1 MDLQR
6 LVDSIDAMTCVIS
19 VEKKENGEA
28 GEIRIVT
35 GNAAYI
41 ASTER
46 PIGNNEEIFSKKFTK
61 NQLYT
66 EYLERDLNF
75 EMVLYESAIN
85 KKCLHSYVK
94 PERFPV
100 WMNLTFLPVAYE
112 ADENGKHL
120 CYCLYVMEMDEKPD
134 SKRMSNISG
143 DIASAVLETCI
154 KLSSARDIRDTASE
168 VIEDIRNLCKADN
181 CCIMTID
188 NIEKKCELF
197 CESTREGSGLRP
209 LTYYLKNFDFYG
221 IATTWEATIAGSNC
235 VIAKNEAEMQV
246 IKERNPLWY
255 ESLMG
260 ANVKTITLF
269 PLKSHEQLLGYIW
282 AINFKAEDAIMI
294 KETLELT
301 TFVLGAEL
309 GNHLLLDRLK
319 ILSSK
324 DMLTG
329 VMNRNEMNNVVER
342 FANEGNTQKS
352 VGVIFADLNGLKT
365 VNDEKGHTAGDNILK
380 SAASVLLEVFSASEI
395 FRAGGDEFTIIV
407 ESASDEDIKRNIE
420 KIRAASDKFG
430 VSFALGGCVAENSRD
445 IRMALRKA
453 DEAMYADKRLF
464 YETHGQTSRRYPR

>member
-1 MDLQR
+1 MDLQK
-6 LVDSIDAMTCVIS
+6 LVDAVDAICCLMS

-46 PIGNNEEIFSKKFTK
+46 PIGQSEEIFSKKFTK

-209 LTYYLKNFDFYG
+209 LDYYLTNFDFYS

-235 VIAKNEAEMQV
+235 VIAKNDAEMQV

-282 AINFKAEDAIMI
+282 AINFKAEDAITI

-329 VMNRNEMNNVVER
+329 VMNRNEMNNLVDSLSLG
-342 FANEGNTQKS
+342 GNKEKS
-352 VGVIFADLNGLKT
+352 IGVIFADLNGLKT
-365 VNDEKGHTAGDNILK
+365 VNDEKGHIVGDSLLK
-380 SAASVLLEVFSASEI
+380 NAASALLDVFSAEEI
-395 FRAGGDEFTIIV
+395 FRAGGDEFTMILPDV
-407 ESASDEDIKRNIE
+407 TQSDIENYIE
-420 KIRAASDKFG
+420 KIRLSCEKHGD
-430 VSFALGGCVAENSRD
+430 VSFAIGGYVAEDCRN
-445 IRMALRKA
+445 IRLALRKA
-453 DEAMYADKRLF
+453 DEAMYADKKLY
-464 YETHGQTSRRYPR
+464 YERTGKKHRGC

>member
-1 MDLQR
+1 MDLQK
-6 LVDSIDAMTCVIS
+6 LVDSIDAICCLMS

-46 PIGNNEEIFSKKFTK
+46 PIGQSEEMFNKKFTK

-75 EMVLYESAIN
+75 EIVLYESAIN

-100 WMNLTFLPVAYE
+100 WMNLTFLPVDYE

-120 CYCLYVMEMDEKPD
+120 CYCLYVMELDEKPD

-154 KLSSARDIRDTASE
+154 KLSSSRDIRDTASE

-188 NIEKKCELF
+188 NTEKKCELF
-197 CESTREGSGLRP
+197 CESTKEGSGLRS
-209 LTYYLKNFDFYG
+209 LTYYLKNFDFYD
-221 IATTWEATIAGSNC
+221 IAATWEATIAGSNC

-246 IKERNPLWY
+246 IKERNPIWY

-269 PLKSHEQLLGYIW
+269 PLKSHEELLGYIW

-301 TFVLGAEL
+301 TFILGAEL
-309 GNHLLLDRLK
+309 GTHLLMDRLK

-329 VMNRNEMNNVVER
+329 VMNRNEMNNFVDSLALSGRED
-342 FANEGNTQKS
+342 KS
-352 VGVIFADLNGLKT
+352 VGVIFCDLNGLKT
-365 VNDEKGHTAGDNILK
+365 VNDEQGHIAGDTLLK
-380 SAASVLLEVFSASEI
+380 NAAAVLLEVFSSNEI
-395 FRAGGDEFTIIV
+395 FRAGGDEFSIIV
-407 ESASDEDIKRNIE
+407 TGVCQCDINRYIE
-420 KIRAASDKFG
+420 KIRESSEKHAG
-430 VSFALGGCVAENSRD
+430 VSFALGGYVVENSRD
-445 IRMALRKA
+445 IRIALRKA
-453 DEAMYADKRLF
+453 DEAMYVDKNLY
-464 YETHGQTSRRYPR
+464 YERTGKKHRC